1 MRLGLKSGR
10 DVQSSRRKTT
20 WQLAQADHRNR
31 PQRRDEAVVIKN
43 MSFKAGQTMTI
54 TGMVNPNAT
63 NFAINIGHEQDIALH
78 VNPRFD
84 AHGDQRTVVCNSY
97 QGGKWC
103 EEVRDSSFPFQLGK
117 EFKVIITFNAQEF
130 QVSLPDGSVVRFP
143 NRLGDTKYR
152 HMKFEGDTR
161 IQAIEIK

>member
-1 MRLGLKSGR
+1 M
-10 DVQSSRRKTT
+10 T
-20 WQLAQADHRNR
+20 
-31 PQRRDEAVVIKN
+31 AVVMKN

-152 HMKFEGDTR
+152 HMKFEGDAR